1 MLNDELFQ
9 VINGFARHTPWLH
22 GPAAAYSTMFGPLLL
37 LGLLVAGWVIARGQ
51 GPAVMAAAIWAPFG
65 TTLAVALQRP
75 ISEVA
80 EQPMPS
86 KSLPHT
92 MTLVHGTAD
101 MASPSAHAILAGAV
115 AAGLFLVERR
125 LGVAAAVAGFL
136 MGLARVYV
144 GLHYPSDAL
153 AGLIVGA
160 VVTMLG
166 FMIVKPPLMALVTR
180 LRRTPVRTLVAR

>member
-9 VINGFARHTPWLH
+9 AINGFARHTPWLH
-22 GPAAAYSTMFGPLLL
+22 GPAAAYATVCGPLLL
-37 LGLLVAGWVIARGQ
+37 VALLAAGALHARGRQ
-51 GPAVMAAAIWAPFG
+51 PAVLAAALWAPAG
-65 TTLAVALQRP
+65 SALAVALQRP
-75 ISEVA
+75 IAEVA
-80 EQPMPS
+80 EQPMPA
-86 KSLPHT
+86 KSLPHA

-101 MASPSAHAILAGAV
+101 LASPSAHATLAGAV

-125 LGVAAAVAGFL
+125 LGLAAAVAGLL

-166 FMIVKPPLMALVTR
+166 FMAAKPPLIALVGR
-180 LRRTPVRTLVAR
+180 LRRVRALAAR